1 MYIPLIGKVK
11 RPWFWFLG
19 LVLVGG
25 MVASSLT
32 LLLRR
37 HQAPAYDVNAL
48 TVPVETT
55 AITVRITASGD
66 VEPFRSVNLSPKN
79 SGIVREL
86 LVEQGDKVSQGQVI
100 ARMDSRD
107 LDAQLRQNQAAVAEA
122 EAQLI
127 DVQQGTAREQIA
139 QSEANLAAVQ
149 AQINDAQARLDL
161 ARLNRDRN
169 ESLVNQG
176 ALSQSELDR
185 SNSDVRSAE
194 ANLDQVQFR
203 VEEARQRLADIADAP
218 DPEAIAQAQ
227 ARLES
232 ARGRLQATETQLE
245 DTLIRAPFSGVITQ
259 KFATEGAFV
268 TPTTT
273 ASDASSA
280 TSTAIVA
287 LADGLE
293 VVAEV
298 PEADIAQIKPNQ
310 DVEIT
315 ADAFANQTFK
325 GKVRFI
331 APEAIEKRSVT
342 IFQVRI
348 RLLTGQT
355 QLLSNMKVNISFLGN
370 RLNDVLVI
378 PTVAVVTQS
387 GENGVFVPDE
397 NNRIRFRPV
406 TLGSQVGDQIQIT
419 EGVEAGERVFINLPP
434 GQTLENLRF
443 NRDEG

>member
-355 QLLSNMKVNISFLGN
+355 QLLSNMSFLGN